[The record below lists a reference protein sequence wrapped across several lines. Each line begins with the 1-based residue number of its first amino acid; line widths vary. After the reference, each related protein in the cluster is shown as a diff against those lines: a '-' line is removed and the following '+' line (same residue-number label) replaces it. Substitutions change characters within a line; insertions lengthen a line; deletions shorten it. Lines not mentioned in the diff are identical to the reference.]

1 MSNNSS
7 KINIFLLIASIFIW
21 IIVAMW
27 IFIIFYLSSESGFL
41 SHQRSSYVVQII
53 SDSIKLDLSDIYVRK
68 FAKVVEF
75 GFLAFTIYL
84 GMNYTNGIS
93 DKYSY
98 AASKQKTL
106 KHDNELFIMYSFWL
120 SALTAILD
128 EYFQFFIEGRNP
140 LILDV
145 CIAAGSICS
154 VLLLVRI
161 LFVIKLRILKQEER
175 EY

>member
-1 MSNNSS
+1 MLAAENG
-7 KINIFLLIASIFIW
+7 I
-21 IIVAMW
+21 
-27 IFIIFYLSSESGFL
+27 ES
-41 SHQRSSYVVQII
+41 HERSDYVVQIVRQIIEYDI
-53 SDSIKLDLSDIYVRK
+53 SEVLVRK
-68 FAKVVEF
+68 IAIIIEF

-98 AASKQKTL
+98 ASSKQKTI

-120 SALTAILD
+120 SVLTAILV

-140 LILDV
+140 LVLDV

-154 VLLLVRI
+154 ILLIVRI
-161 LFVIKLRILKQEER
+161 SFVIKLKLLKQEEI